1 MERNE
6 LKELLAT
13 ISGKEMKRQ
22 LVEILLQGEC
32 VAEAMDIAAN
42 ESGPEAFRA
51 AWGLTG
57 IYEEHRGLFLQCRD
71 KFLTGFPGV
80 KHHSARRQYGCI
92 MLALLEH
99 REYCPDPVEAER
111 LAETVCTWSIDA
123 GARVSEKVWVL
134 SILKR
139 LSGQVEWAEDLL
151 QQIMAMNETDMSS
164 GMKILMRRL
173 HE

>member
-57 IYEEHRGLFLQCRD
+57 IYEEHRGLFL
-71 KFLTGFPGV
+71 
-80 KHHSARRQYGCI
+80 
-92 MLALLEH
+92 
-99 REYCPDPVEAER
+99 
-111 LAETVCTWSIDA
+111 
-123 GARVSEKVWVL
+123 
-134 SILKR
+134 
-139 LSGQVEWAEDLL
+139 
-151 QQIMAMNETDMSS
+151 
-164 GMKILMRRL
+164 
-173 HE
+173 